1 MELLSLLLLC
11 YGAILVAWVFYLAVM
26 NLSENRAEISWPVKV
41 LFAWPVVVLG
51 YAADITL
58 ALLAS
63 LLALLL
69 GELPHELLFTSKM
82 NRWQELGG
90 VRRTIAF
97 WFCREMLNKFA
108 PNNHHCRRG

>member
-1 MELLSLLLLC
+1 MGLLSLLLLC

-51 YAADITL
+51 YAADIML

-82 NRWQELGG
+82 NRWQETGG